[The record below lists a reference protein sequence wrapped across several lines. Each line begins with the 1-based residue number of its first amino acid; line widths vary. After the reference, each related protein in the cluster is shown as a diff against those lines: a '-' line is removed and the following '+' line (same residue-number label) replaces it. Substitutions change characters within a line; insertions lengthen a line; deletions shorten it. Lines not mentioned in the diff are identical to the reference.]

1 MMPVVKIVLIT
12 TSLGLFFSASLMA
25 QTELEI
31 RTGDY
36 LTGEAFIV
44 DGNEASAKEMAKK
57 DLVQSIFQTV
67 VMNQVYEINENNNSI
82 SDKLNINL
90 ESFSSINLGGIRFL
104 SYKNKEDKPVMKAF
118 ISVEDYQASV
128 KKSAD
133 ETVSIL
139 KTADQTEKTNGLAD
153 ASLLYYDAWLK
164 TFSVPDL
171 IRYKPADSPDTVIAK
186 TYIRKKLTDF
196 LNGIKIENAG
206 IAEEMEA
213 HYTAQVRGWY
223 SGKLVRNLRI
233 ASRDP
238 SIDAKPII
246 DGSGKLH
253 IHRIPGS
260 PTETIELI
268 LLPPLP
274 ENDQAAARI
283 EATNS
288 LLASRKIDIDYL
300 PIIAMDFRIDGKSDG
315 YLDFT
320 PQIRNFSI
328 SKLEW
333 DFGDGYQA
341 IEPRPSHKFEKNA
354 TYKVTLTVNGEYKV
368 IKEIDQTGKVFSSK
382 RTLEPRKTP
391 HPDKPIELFPSPTP
405 SSGMAKGNTFQKVK
419 KDLAALSDG
428 DLLFDYLN
436 SAKNTGRLTF
446 GKESQFIRPD
456 DCLIAAVDSKTR
468 QVLAVLEK
476 QGTGWVNQ
484 KNNQEIRSVSDQ
496 FKGQI
501 VIWVQVF

>member
-1 MMPVVKIVLIT
+1 MSVTKTFFLTSFLI
-12 TSLGLFFSASLMA
+12 LFYSCFLVA
-25 QTELEI
+25 QTEFEI
-31 RTGDY
+31 RSGDY
-36 LTGEAFIV
+36 LTGESFISN
-44 DGNEASAKEMAKK
+44 GNEAAAKELAKK

-67 VMNQVYEINENNNSI
+67 VMNQVYEINETNTFI
-82 SDKLNINL
+82 SDKMNINL
-90 ESFSSINLGGIRFL
+90 ESFSSINLGGLRFL
-104 SYKNKEDKPVMKAF
+104 SAINKQGQPVMIAY

-128 KKSAD
+128 RRSA
-133 ETVSIL
+133 EEIISIL
-139 KTADQTEKTNGLAD
+139 KTADLTEKTNGLAD
-153 ASLLYYDAWLK
+153 ASLFYYDAWLK

-196 LNGIKIENAG
+196 LNDLKIENAG

-213 HYTAQVRGWY
+213 HYTAQVRGSY
-223 SGKLVRNLRI
+223 RGKSVRTLRL
-233 ASRDP
+233 ASKDP

-300 PIIAMDFRIDGKSDG
+300 PIITMDFRIDGKSDG

-341 IEPRPSHKFEKNA
+341 IEPRPAHKFEKNGR
-354 TYKVTLTVNGEYKV
+354 YKVTLAVNGEYKV

-391 HPDKPIELFPSPTP
+391 HPDRPIELFPSPAP
-405 SSGMAKGNTFQKVK
+405 STGIAKGNTFQKVK
-419 KDLAALSDG
+419 KDLAEITSG
-428 DLLFDYLN
+428 ELLFDYLN
-436 SAKNTGRLTF
+436 AAKNTGRLTF
-446 GKESQFIRPD
+446 GKESQFTRPD

-476 QGTGWVNQ
+476 QGAGWVNQ
-484 KNNQEIRSVSDQ
+484 KNNQEITSVSDQ

>member
-1 MMPVVKIVLIT
+1 MFLKRTGILTLI
-12 TSLGLFFSASLMA
+12 LGITCQSSLMA
-25 QTELEI
+25 QSELEI
-31 RTGDY
+31 RAGDY

-44 DGNEASAKEMAKK
+44 DGNETTAKELAKK
-57 DLVQSIFQTV
+57 DLVQSIFQTI
-67 VMNQVYEINENNNSI
+67 VMNQVYQINETNNSV

-90 ESFSSINLGGIRFL
+90 ESFSSINLGGLRFL
-104 SYKNKEDKPVMKAF
+104 PTKKQDKPVMIAY
-118 ISVEDYQASV
+118 ISVEDYEASV

-133 ETVSIL
+133 ETISIL
-139 KTADQTEKTNGLAD
+139 KTADLTEKTNGLAD
-153 ASLLYYDAWLK
+153 ASMLYYDAWLK

-206 IAEEMEA
+206 IAEEMQS
-213 HYTAQVRGWY
+213 HFTAQVRGWY
-223 SGKLVRNLRI
+223 SGKPVRNLRL
-233 ASRDP
+233 ASKDP
-238 SIDAKPII
+238 AIDAKPII

-268 LLPPLP
+268 LLPPIP
-274 ENDQAAARI
+274 ENDLAAKRI

-300 PIIAMDFRIDGKSDG
+300 PIIEMDYRIDGKSDG

-341 IEPRPSHKFEKNA
+341 VEGRPSHKFENNA
-354 TYKVTLTVNGEYKV
+354 RYKVTLTVNGEYKV

-391 HPDKPIELFPSPTP
+391 YPGNVISQPSETSSP
-405 SSGMAKGNTFQKVK
+405 SSSVKGYSFQKVK
-419 KDLAALSDG
+419 KDLAEITSG

-436 SAKNTGRLTF
+436 AAKYTGRLTF
-446 GKESQFIRPD
+446 GTESQFIKPD
-456 DCLIAAVDSKTR
+456 DCLVAAVDMKSR
-468 QVLAVLEK
+468 QVVGLLEK
-476 QGTGWVNQ
+476 QGSFWVNK
-484 KNNQEIRSVSDQ
+484 KNNQEIRSISDQ
-496 FKGQI
+496 FKGQY
-501 VIWVQVF
+501 VIWIQVF